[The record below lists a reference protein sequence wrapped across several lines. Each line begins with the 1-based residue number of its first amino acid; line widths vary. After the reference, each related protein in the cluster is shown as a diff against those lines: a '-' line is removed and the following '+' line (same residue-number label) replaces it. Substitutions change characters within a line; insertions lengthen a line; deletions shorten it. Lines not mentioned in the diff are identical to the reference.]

1 MSRASTPET
10 DQFTLPHPPVRARRL
25 PRDAST
31 ASTDAS
37 SIASSAAASTARHDA
52 RARDSRD
59 ARRDSVRESTRV
71 RSAEFRSVR
80 CRARRARGGV
90 ARRAR
95 EDAGA
100 RGRVP
105 SRHFSARVGRFDSF
119 DSFVVM
125 STLDAVFATCART
138 LARRASSSSA
148 PSASAPSPGVAA
160 RAAREISD
168 ALDAVRLAD
177 VSRAL
182 DAYAARARER
192 DALGARG
199 RLQPCVTYLGL
210 RAEREYSIGA
220 FVFDAS
226 QTMPLHNHPGMT
238 VFMRALFGSATVTSY
253 DLVSCVDASGGSVES
268 HLSAANA
275 MEGRGRAFDA
285 KFAGRARL
293 AGGDGVSAASSSTI
307 MLTPTRANVHT
318 ITAMTAC
325 AILEVQTPPYA
336 VGHGR
341 DCHYFEFVDTE
352 TEGMNRNFGD
362 DGRRLR
368 EIGPSPSY
376 VCRPFPSD
384 DHEHSLAR

>member
-1 MSRASTPET
+1 MMRARGIRATRDAIPRASPRPFGSQNFVSF
-10 DQFTLPHPPVRARRL
+10 DAVRCAARGVARVVRARM
-25 PRDAST
+25 PT
-31 ASTDAS
+31 
-37 SIASSAAASTARHDA
+37 
-52 RARDSRD
+52 RAVEC
-59 ARRDSVRESTRV
+59 RRVTFPRV
-71 RSAEFRSVR
+71 RF
-80 CRARRARGGV
+80 
-90 ARRAR
+90 
-95 EDAGA
+95 
-100 RGRVP
+100 
-105 SRHFSARVGRFDSF
+105 RFDSF
-119 DSFVVM
+119 VM

-148 PSASAPSPGVAA
+148 SSASAPSPGVAA

-192 DALGARG
+192 DELGGRG

-238 VFMRALFGSATVTSY
+238 VFMRALFGSANVTSY

-268 HLSAANA
+268 HLSVANA

-285 KFAGRARL
+285 KFAGRVRL

-341 DCHYFEFVDTE
+341 DCHYFEFVDAE
-352 TEGMNRNFGD
+352 TDGMNQDFGD

-368 EIGPSPSY
+368 EIGPSPSF

-384 DHEHSLAR
+384 DDEHSLAR

>member
-1 MSRASTPET
+1 M
-10 DQFTLPHPPVRARRL
+10 
-25 PRDAST
+25 
-31 ASTDAS
+31 
-37 SIASSAAASTARHDA
+37 
-52 RARDSRD
+52 
-59 ARRDSVRESTRV
+59 
-71 RSAEFRSVR
+71 
-80 CRARRARGGV
+80 
-90 ARRAR
+90 R
-95 EDAGA
+95 EDADA

-105 SRHFSARVGRFDSF
+105 SRHFSARASVDSIRF

-148 PSASAPSPGVAA
+148 SSASAPSPGVAA

-192 DALGARG
+192 DELGGRG

-238 VFMRALFGSATVTSY
+238 VFMRALFGSANVTSY

-285 KFAGRARL
+285 KFAGRVRL

-318 ITAMTAC
+318 ITATTAC

-341 DCHYFEFVDTE
+341 DCHYFEFVDAE
-352 TEGMNRNFGD
+352 TDGMNRDFGD

-368 EIGPSPSY
+368 EIGPSPSF

-384 DHEHSLAR
+384 DDEHSLAR

>member
-1 MSRASTPET
+1 
-10 DQFTLPHPPVRARRL
+10 
-25 PRDAST
+25 
-31 ASTDAS
+31 
-37 SIASSAAASTARHDA
+37 
-52 RARDSRD
+52 
-59 ARRDSVRESTRV
+59 
-71 RSAEFRSVR
+71 
-80 CRARRARGGV
+80 
-90 ARRAR
+90 
-95 EDAGA
+95 
-100 RGRVP
+100 
-105 SRHFSARVGRFDSF
+105 
-119 DSFVVM
+119 M

-148 PSASAPSPGVAA
+148 SSASAPSPGVAA

-192 DALGARG
+192 DELGAREK
-199 RLQPCVTYLGL
+199 LQPCVTYLGL

-285 KFAGRARL
+285 KFAGRVRL

-341 DCHYFEFVDTE
+341 DCHYFEFVDAE
-352 TEGMNRNFGD
+352 IDGMNQNFGD

>member
-1 MSRASTPET
+1 MPTRAVEC
-10 DQFTLPHPPVRARRL
+10 RRVTF
-25 PRDAST
+25 P
-31 ASTDAS
+31 
-37 SIASSAAASTARHDA
+37 
-52 RARDSRD
+52 
-59 ARRDSVRESTRV
+59 RV
-71 RSAEFRSVR
+71 RF
-80 CRARRARGGV
+80 
-90 ARRAR
+90 
-95 EDAGA
+95 
-100 RGRVP
+100 
-105 SRHFSARVGRFDSF
+105 RFDSF
-119 DSFVVM
+119 VM

-148 PSASAPSPGVAA
+148 SSSSAPSPGVAA

-192 DALGARG
+192 DELGGRG

-238 VFMRALFGSATVTSY
+238 VFMRALFGSANVTSY

-318 ITAMTAC
+318 ITATTAC

-341 DCHYFEFVDTE
+341 DCHYFEFVDAE
-352 TEGMNRNFGD
+352 TDGMNRDFGD

-368 EIGPSPSY
+368 EIGPSPSF

-384 DHEHSLAR
+384 DDEHERSLAR